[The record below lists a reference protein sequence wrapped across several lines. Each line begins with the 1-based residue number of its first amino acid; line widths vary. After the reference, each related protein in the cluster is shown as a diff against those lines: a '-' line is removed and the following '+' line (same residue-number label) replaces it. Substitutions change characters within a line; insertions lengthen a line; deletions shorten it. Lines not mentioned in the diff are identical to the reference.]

1 MSHRQAP
8 EHVMAPLTVGSMLA
22 AFVVAVALS
31 GCATQAYAALSD
43 FDSIKAEVRV
53 AFDIFGPSVESA
65 RTAADPLGLEHCSS
79 LEKSATFVSARR
91 VQTGDYV
98 GEYIFL
104 YRCEGADRVRVD

>member
-1 MSHRQAP
+1 MSHRHAITP
-8 EHVMAPLTVGSMLA
+8 RAVGSMLA

-43 FDSIKAEVRV
+43 FDSNKAEVRV
-53 AFDIFGPSVESA
+53 TFDLFGPSVESA
-65 RTAADPLGLEHCSS
+65 RTAADPVGLEHCSS

-91 VQTGDYV
+91 VSTREYE